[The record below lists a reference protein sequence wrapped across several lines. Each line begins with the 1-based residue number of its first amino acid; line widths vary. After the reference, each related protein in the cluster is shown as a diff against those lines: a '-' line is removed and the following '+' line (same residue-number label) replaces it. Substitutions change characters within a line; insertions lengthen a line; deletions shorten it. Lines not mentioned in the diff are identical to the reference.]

1 MADDKKG
8 KAMDVATPSAPVPK
22 PPVFRGSAP
31 SVVESEEATMEERIQ
46 KLLDALRA
54 QRNSSRIS
62 NASFEIGRPNLQ
74 PTEDMRYDPM
84 NIYSRPSIDMLY
96 KLRPRAVSNNVA
108 TPEDMARVTVAIEGL
123 GVPTEHVSSVIIQA
137 VIYCKSTSSSVYLD
151 PRGTF
156 EYPGGAITAD
166 SVLAIMKRDA
176 NTLRRVCRLYAP
188 VVWNHMLVCD
198 DPPSD
203 WQAMG
208 FQRDERFA
216 AFDFFDY
223 VENSACIQPLEGLI
237 RLPTPQEKIA
247 HETHKSIAL
256 DRANRNLTY
265 SNTGVEITGG
275 RIGPEI
281 VRNHN
286 NANNKR
292 Q

>member
-8 KAMDVATPSAPVPK
+8 KSMDVATSSIPTPK
-22 PPVFRGSAP
+22 PQAAPTGGAQETGS
-31 SVVESEEATMEERIQ
+31 SEQFMESRIM
-46 KLLDALRA
+46 KLLETLRA
-54 QRNSSRIS
+54 ERSSSRIT

-74 PTEDMRYDPM
+74 PTEDMRYDPG

-96 KLRPRAVSNNVA
+96 KLKPRAVSNNIA

-123 GVPTEHVSSVIIQA
+123 GVPTEFVSMIIIQA
-137 VIYCKSTSSSVYLD
+137 VIYCKSTSSSVFLD

-166 SVLAIMKRDA
+166 SVLAVMKRDA

-188 VVWNHMLVCD
+188 IVWNHMLVHD

-208 FQRDERFA
+208 FQKNERFA

-223 VENSACIQPLEGLI
+223 VENPAAIQPLEGLI

-247 HETHKSIAL
+247 HDTHKDIAL
-256 DRANRNLTY
+256 RKANRNETY
-265 SNTGVEITGG
+265 ANTSVEITGG
-275 RIGPEI
+275 RLGPELI
-281 VRNHN
+281 RDHN

>member
-1 MADDKKG
+1 MTDDKKG
-8 KAMDVATPSAPVPK
+8 KSIDVATSGGPTPK
-22 PPVFRGSAP
+22 PQAAP
-31 SVVESEEATMEERIQ
+31 TGGAQETGNSEQFMESRIM
-46 KLLDALRA
+46 KLLETLRA
-54 QRNSSRIS
+54 ERSSSKIT
-62 NASFEIGRPNLQ
+62 NASFEIGRPSLQ
-74 PTEDMRYDPM
+74 PTEDMRYDPG

-96 KLRPRAVSNNVA
+96 KLKPRAVSNNLA

-123 GVPTEHVSSVIIQA
+123 GVPTEFVSMIIIQA
-137 VIYCKSTSSSVYLD
+137 VIYCKSTSSSVFLA

-156 EYPGGAITAD
+156 GYPGGAITAD
-166 SVLAIMKRDA
+166 SVLAVMKRDA

-188 VVWNHMLVCD
+188 IVWNHMLVHD

-208 FQRDERFA
+208 FQKNERFA

-223 VENSACIQPLEGLI
+223 VENPAAIQPLEGLI

-247 HETHKSIAL
+247 HDTHKDIAL
-256 DRANRNLTY
+256 RKANRNETY
-265 SNTGVEITGG
+265 ANTSVEITGG
-275 RIGPEI
+275 RLGPELI
-281 VRNHN
+281 RDHN

>member
-8 KAMDVATPSAPVPK
+8 KSMDASTSNVPTPKPQAAPVSDAQN
-22 PPVFRGSAP
+22 VSNTEQLM
-31 SVVESEEATMEERIQ
+31 ESRIL
-46 KLLDALRA
+46 KLLKTLRA
-54 QRNSSRIS
+54 ERSSSRIT

-74 PTEDMRYDPM
+74 PTEDMRYDPG

-96 KLRPRAVSNNVA
+96 KLKPRAVSNNLA

-123 GVPTEHVSSVIIQA
+123 GVPTEFVSMVIIQA
-137 VIYCKSTSSSVYLD
+137 VIYCKSTSSSVFLD

-166 SVLAIMKRDA
+166 SVLAVMKRDA

-188 VVWNHMLVCD
+188 IVWNHMLVHD

-208 FQRDERFA
+208 FQKNERFA

-223 VENSACIQPLEGLI
+223 VENAAAIQPLEGLI
-237 RLPTPQEKIA
+237 RHPTAQEKIA
-247 HETHKSIAL
+247 HDAHKDIAL
-256 DRANRNLTY
+256 RRANRNETY
-265 SNTGVEITGG
+265 ANTSVEITGG
-275 RIGPEI
+275 RLGPEL
-281 VRNHN
+281 VRDHN

>member
-8 KAMDVATPSAPVPK
+8 KSIDVSTSNVPTPKPQATPVGDAQNVSNTEQ
-22 PPVFRGSAP
+22 FM
-31 SVVESEEATMEERIQ
+31 ESRVL
-46 KLLDALRA
+46 KLLETLRA
-54 QRNSSRIS
+54 ERSSSRIT

-74 PTEDMRYDPM
+74 PTEDMRYDPG

-96 KLRPRAVSNNVA
+96 KLKPRAVSNNLA

-123 GVPTEHVSSVIIQA
+123 GVPTEFVSTVIIQA
-137 VIYCKSTSSSVYLD
+137 VIYCKSTSSSVFLD

-166 SVLAIMKRDA
+166 SVLAVMKRDA

-188 VVWNHMLVCD
+188 IVWNHMLVHD

-208 FQRDERFA
+208 FQKNERFA

-223 VENSACIQPLEGLI
+223 VENAAAIQPLEGLI
-237 RLPTPQEKIA
+237 RHPTAQEKIA
-247 HETHKSIAL
+247 HDAHKDIAL
-256 DRANRNLTY
+256 RRANRNETY
-265 SNTGVEITGG
+265 ANTSVEITGG
-275 RIGPEI
+275 RLGPEL
-281 VRNHN
+281 VRDHN